1 MESDGLFV
9 YGTLREGGANH
20 AWLKRTNPIGH
31 TRAYAPGRL
40 FHLPGTGVAAMVPGS
55 IPEILPPGAGW
66 VAGEFIGY
74 EDDVDLQSA
83 LDNLD
88 QLEGVA
94 EGLYNRT
101 MVPVL
106 LESGQTYAAWAYV
119 FPVERLLRVERE
131 GVELPGG
138 DWAAYLG

>member
-1 MESDGLFV
+1 MDSDGLFV
-9 YGTLREGGANH
+9 YGTLRLGGSNH
-20 AWLKRTNPIGH
+20 AWLKRTNPVGH

-40 FHLPGTGVAAMVPGS
+40 FHLPGTGLAAMVPGAV
-55 IPEILPPGAGW
+55 PTTLPPGPGW
-66 VAGEFIGY
+66 VHGEFIGY
-74 EDDVDLQSA
+74 EDEEGLESA

-94 EGLYNRT
+94 EGHFERT

-119 FPVERLLRVERE
+119 FPVERLLRLERE
-131 GVELPGG
+131 GVELLDG
-138 DWAAYLG
+138 DWSGYLG